1 MKPQGLL
8 IAVAVLAALGGVV
21 WYSNKKQEAATKT
34 GDSSNKLLTIPNDQF
49 QEVRIRKVTGQVID
63 LKNQDGHWMMIQ
75 PVAARADSDNAN
87 SIVSNLAN
95 LNSDKVIDESAGD
108 LKPYGL
114 NDPTL
119 DISVTRKDGK
129 TDQLLVGDD
138 VPTGSGAYA
147 KLAGSPK
154 VVTIGSFVKSSLD
167 KTPDDLKDKHLLV
180 VDTDKI
186 TRVELAAKGP
196 AVEFGKNAQNE
207 WQIVKPNPMRADGTK
222 VDQLVS
228 KLKDAKM
235 DPPKVD
241 PENAKKFAAGT
252 KVGVATITD
261 ASGNQSLEIHKDK
274 GGDYYAKSSV
284 VDGVYK
290 VPADVGQALDKD
302 MEEFRNKK
310 VFDFGFSDPTKI
322 EYKGKTYTK
331 TGDKWTSDGKT
342 MDNISVQTFIDKL
355 RDLSATRF
363 ANAALGNS
371 VGDITIT
378 SNDGKRVEKV
388 SIRQLGEEYF
398 LQRAN
403 EPSIY
408 VVDANGMNGLNQTAS
423 DVKPETPAAAPA
435 KK

>member
-8 IAVAVLAALGGVV
+8 IAVALLAALGGIV
-21 WYSNKKQEAATKT
+21 WWSNKKQEAASK
-34 GDSSNKLLTIPNDQF
+34 GDSTNKLLSIPNDQF
-49 QEVRIRKVTGQVID
+49 QEVRIKKVTGEVID
-63 LKNQDGHWMMIQ
+63 LKNQDGHWMLTQ
-75 PVAARADSDNAN
+75 PVAFRADNDNAS
-87 SIVSNLAN
+87 SIVSNLAT
-95 LNSDKVIDESAGD
+95 LNSDKVIDENATD

-114 NDPTL
+114 TDPTL
-119 DISVTRKDGK
+119 DITVTRKDGK
-129 TDQLLVGDD
+129 TDEVLVGDD
-138 VPTGSGAYA
+138 IPTGSGAYA

-154 VVTIGSFVKSSLD
+154 VVTIGSFVKTSLD
-167 KTPDDLKDKHLLV
+167 KTPDDLKDKHLLAF
-180 VDTDKI
+180 DTDKI
-186 TRVELAAKGP
+186 TRVELAARGP
-196 AVEFGKNAQNE
+196 AAEFGKNASNE
-207 WQIVKPNPMRADGTK
+207 WQIVKPSPMRADGTK

-241 PENAKKFAAGT
+241 PENAKTFAAGT
-252 KVGVATITD
+252 KVGVATVTD

-274 GGDYYAKSSV
+274 DGNYYARSSA

-310 VFDFGFSDPTKI
+310 IFDFGFSDPTKI
-322 EYKGKTYTK
+322 EYKGKVYTK
-331 TGDKWTSDGKT
+331 SGDKWSSDGKT
-342 MDNISVQTFIDKL
+342 MDNITVQTLIDKL

-363 ANAALGNS
+363 ANAAAGNS
-371 VGDITIT
+371 VGDITVT

-388 SIRQLGEEYF
+388 SIRQQGDDFF

-408 VVDANGMNGLNQTAS
+408 VVDANGMNALQQTAS
-423 DVKPETPAAAPA
+423 EVKPEAPAAAPA